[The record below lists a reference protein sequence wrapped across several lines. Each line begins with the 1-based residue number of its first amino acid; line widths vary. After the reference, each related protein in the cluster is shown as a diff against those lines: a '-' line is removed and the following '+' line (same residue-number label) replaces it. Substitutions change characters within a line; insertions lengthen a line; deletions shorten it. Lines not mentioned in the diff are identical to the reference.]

1 MLGTISSGYD
11 SACVAALWRTA
22 GLERDHDFPRQTR
35 APDSGERTARALNIE
50 LTQIPRDAWRDLH
63 CPEAL
68 FTSSDAKG
76 EDIYFAG
83 AGELLDGCVLMTGF
97 QGGKTWEKQTDLSGS
112 VMRRSDR
119 SGLSLTEYRLH
130 AGFIHCPLPF
140 LGLRRIDEIVRISNC
155 SDMSPW
161 DSGGHYTKPIARR
174 ILEEAGVPGDA
185 YGSEKIAASVVLH
198 SARDMLSPST
208 QTDFLA
214 WLDAHAKDFWRR
226 GAIPPHQLDAL
237 LQPLRW
243 AARRGWSIYCA
254 SATLAGGDAVRS
266 HDLAPLRRVGRE
278 GTDQLLSIPLGDAPR
293 QAGVCRRGQCFASF
307 RSGSGLQSLAS
318 GFCTSAVSHI
328 HINRYGQIIY
338 APRRPSARYNRGF
351 SDR

>member
-11 SACVAALWRTA
+11 SACVAALWRAA
-22 GLERDHDFPRQTR
+22 GLERRSRFPTANEG
-35 APDSGERTARALNIE
+35 APDSGERTARAANIE

-83 AGELLDGCVLMTGF
+83 GGELLDGCVLMTGF

-130 AGFIHCPLPF
+130 AGFNHCPLPF
-140 LGLRRIDEIVRISNC
+140 LGSRRIDEIVQISNC

-198 SARDMLSPST
+198 SARDMRSPST

-243 AARRGWSIYCA
+243 VARRGWSIYARARRWPAAMQFVPMTSRRCA
-254 SATLAGGDAVRS
+254 EWAEKERISFFLFPWAMHRAKLAYAAGANASQVSDP
-266 HDLAPLRRVGRE
+266 APVFR
-278 GTDQLLSIPLGDAPR
+278 
-293 QAGVCRRGQCFASF
+293 ASP
-307 RSGSGLQSLAS
+307 Q
-318 GFCTSAVSHI
+318 
-328 HINRYGQIIY
+328 
-338 APRRPSARYNRGF
+338 
-351 SDR
+351 D